1 MEKQNDQMGRT
12 AQIQDFARAE
22 ERINEF
28 KET

>member
-1 MEKQNDQMGRT
+1 MEKQNDHTGRI
-12 AQIQDFARAE
+12 AQIQDLARAE